1 MDTERRIALALRKQ
15 RLLLRSAE
23 LRGRI
28 GSQAQPLLPLFAAA
42 DRLHG
47 GWVWLRRHPVVPV
60 AALTALLVARPRG
73 VLRWLRRGW
82 LLWQMSARLRAG
94 VASAAAGA
102 AGTPGASAGGILRQ
116 LGGLRRWLS

>member
-28 GSQAQPLLPLFAAA
+28 GAQAQPLLPLFAAA
-42 DRLHG
+42 DRLRG
-47 GWVWLRRHPVVPV
+47 GWLWLRRHPAVPV
-60 AALTALLVARPRG
+60 AVFTALLVARPRG
-73 VLRWLRRGW
+73 VLRWLQRGW

-94 VASAAAGA
+94 VASAA
-102 AGTPGASAGGILRQ
+102 PVASAGGGILQQ
-116 LGGLRRWLS
+116 LGRLRRWLN